1 MPHGMGSSSLLHVL
15 VGSSHVSTEDPS
27 PTLVVEA
34 EPERIEALRQ
44 TLSAAQ
50 GVEELVIQ
58 QALLASSADVE
69 LVWHRFSD
77 SRFDGIVPL
86 ERWREF
92 YPNLQLLQAETLR
105 SQTLAELLAQWPAAN
120 EGQPEISLTLS
131 QGDPIEVLKGADA
144 WLHRLQR
151 IELRSPKADALWLD
165 SCGRWLE
172 KQGFR
177 RESESILCWTLDA
190 KSVQLMRQQAEIAN
204 LSQQLSAIAPQ
215 HQAELEEGESRYT
228 STLKALSLTFPY
240 KAYRNKRPELEHLSD
255 PDLIAHFIAHGMS
268 EGVELDFASLQ
279 SEWEKSRSEQP
290 EVASFLPLLNIE
302 TDGSQ
307 ANCPQNDPEPTI
319 PVLSPI
325 EGTEI
330 GSWLA
335 GSNLYITVPAELA
348 KEITP
353 AIYKGSQGFP
363 LKRTIWSEEILKQL
377 TGHTSY
383 RLFST
388 ENRNHLTVLT
398 ETRDSHVIDA
408 GINQIP
414 YCSVVGGQTLHVHLS
429 EAEQSVELPLLEG
442 FEISC
447 SSDETWTFEALIALH
462 RAQGSLEFI
471 TTHNGKSKLHSMAF
485 EPGKSGGTAPI
496 NYLFVNLEL
505 FLEKG
510 TTIVALNIKH
520 QQFVSEVEG
529 RNDSYYFIANPVL
542 RCYGAGKSK
551 QKNPEPRL
559 LNPKQQARTSDIL
572 FSSIVNPFSAAADP
586 SLVLSLG
593 NGTFHELFAPVETVV
608 HLTADYSHTLIVDAD
623 PSGDF
628 ALYIN
633 GTFCELIAISGDAT
647 PVPLPLHWLRGEPVQ
662 VEIRDASGSQ
672 TFLRH
677 SMLAPRF
684 LTPADMLLQES
695 KPPFPTNL
703 TVRANQRYQSL
714 RNHLRQPIEGVK
726 SPMLI
731 RALQTLDRDY
741 RTLNLE
747 PLEFPVVTEPE
758 VSVIIPAHNQIEAT
772 YYALS
777 ALLLAHN
784 TVSFEIVLVD
794 DGSTDQTAEIEELV
808 CGIRVIRNEQ
818 PLRFIKACNRGV
830 REARGKFVVLL
841 NNDTEVTV
849 GWLDALVDAFHRFE
863 NVGAVGAKL
872 LYPDGRLQD
881 AGGIIWG
888 SGNPWN
894 YGNGMNP
901 WDPRFCYARQVD
913 YLSGAALMTTKAI
926 WDEVGG
932 LSQYLEPMYFEDTDF
947 SFKVREAG
955 YKTYFVPSSLV
966 YHFEGTT
973 SGTDTAAGFKKYQ
986 EINRPKF
993 KRCWAKAFARHGEE
1007 GVQPDLEKDR
1017 GITGRILFI
1026 DYTTPREDRDAGS
1039 YAAIREIELVQSLG
1053 YKVTFLP
1060 QNLAYFGEYTDELM
1074 RKGVEV
1080 ITTPFYLSLAS
1091 FLVKHANE
1099 FDAAYITR
1107 YYVAEETVDL
1117 IREHSPKTRILLNN
1131 ADLHFL
1137 RELRTAMIDND
1148 QARLE
1153 NMRNIRQQELEMM
1166 RRVDLVLSY
1175 NEVEHAVITSH
1186 TDGQVKV
1193 MTCPWVV
1200 ELPTVVAPL
1209 SARKGLSFLGS
1220 FNHPP
1225 NVEGIKWF
1233 CRDVMPLLEEQQLS
1247 LTIYGSGLKQDIKD
1261 LTNDWINPVGHI
1273 EDVAEA
1279 YQRHRVFVAPLLSGA
1294 GMKGKV
1300 VSALAYGIPTVL
1312 TPTAAEGIG
1321 LRHGYDCIIASRPE
1335 EWVSAITQLCNNDDL
1350 WNALSVASRTY
1361 AASHF
1366 SFAKGKQQMKAA
1378 FEAVDLY
1385 SHMDD

>member
-1 MPHGMGSSSLLHVL
+1 MDRSSLLHVL

-44 TLSAAQ
+44 TLSDAQ
-50 GVEELVIQ
+50 WVDELVIQ

-92 YPNLQLLQAETLR
+92 YPNLQLLQEETFR
-105 SQTLAELLAQWPAAN
+105 SQTLAEMLAQWPAAN
-120 EGQPEISLTLS
+120 DGQPEISLTLS

-144 WLHRLQR
+144 WLHRLYR
-151 IELRSPKADALWLD
+151 IELRSPKADVLWLD
-165 SCGRWLE
+165 SCGSWLE
-172 KQGFR
+172 QKGFQ
-177 RESESILCWTLDA
+177 RESESILSWTLNT
-190 KSVQLMRQQAEIAN
+190 KSVQLIQQQVEIVN
-204 LSQQLSAIAPQ
+204 LNQQLSAITPK
-215 HQAELEEGESRYT
+215 HQAELEESECRYT
-228 STLKALSLTFPY
+228 QTLNALSLIFPY
-240 KAYRNKRPELEHLSD
+240 EAYRNKRPELEHLGD
-255 PDLIAHFIAHGMS
+255 RDLIAHYIAHGMS
-268 EGVELDFASLQ
+268 EGVELDFSTLQ
-279 SEWEKSRSEQP
+279 SEWKQDRSEQP
-290 EVASFLPLLNIE
+290 EVASFLPLLHIE
-302 TDGSQ
+302 TEKSQ
-307 ANCPQNDPEPTI
+307 PNRQQNDPESTI

-330 GSWLA
+330 SSWLA
-335 GSNLYITVPAELA
+335 GSNLYIAVPEELS
-348 KEITP
+348 KTITP
-353 AIYKGSQGFP
+353 AVYKGTLGFP
-363 LKRTIWSEEILKQL
+363 LKRTLWSEDVLKQL
-377 TGHTSY
+377 TGHRSY
-383 RLFST
+383 RLFAI
-388 ENRNHLTVLT
+388 ENRTHLKILT
-398 ETRDSHVIDA
+398 ETRDSHVLDA

-429 EAEQSVELPLLEG
+429 EAEQRLKLPLLDG

-447 SSDETWTFEALIALH
+447 SRNETWTFEALVALH

-471 TTHNGKSKLHSMAF
+471 TIHNGKSKSHSIAF
-485 EPGKSGGTAPI
+485 EAGKTGGTAPI
-496 NYLFVNLEL
+496 NYLWINLEL
-505 FLEKG
+505 SLEKG
-510 TTIVALNIKH
+510 TTIVAINIKH
-520 QQFVSEVEG
+520 NQFVSEVEG
-529 RNDSYYFIANPVL
+529 RSDSYYFIANPVL
-542 RCYGAGKSK
+542 RCCGSGPSE
-551 QKNPEPRL
+551 QKKPEPRL
-559 LNPKQQARTSDIL
+559 LNPEQQARASDVL
-572 FSSIVNPFSAAADP
+572 FSSVVTPFSTAEDP
-586 SLVLSLG
+586 RLVLSLG
-593 NGTFHELFAPVETVV
+593 NGTFHELFTPLESVV
-608 HLTADYSHTLIVDAD
+608 NLTADYSHTLVVSAD

-628 ALYIN
+628 ALYVN

-662 VEIRDASGSQ
+662 VEIRDPSGSQ
-672 TFLRH
+672 IFLHH

-684 LTPADMLLQES
+684 LTPANVLLQES
-695 KPPFPTNL
+695 KPPFPSNL
-703 TVRANQRYQSL
+703 TVRANHRYRAL
-714 RNHLRQPIEGVK
+714 RDHLRQPIEGLQ
-726 SPMLI
+726 SEMLL

-741 RTLNLE
+741 KTLNLA
-747 PLEFPVVTEPE
+747 PLDFPVVSEPE
-758 VSVIIPAHNQIEAT
+758 VSVIIAAHNQVEAS

-784 TVSFEIVLVD
+784 TVSFEVVLVD
-794 DGSTDQTAEIEELV
+794 DGSTDETAEIEKWV
-808 CGIRVIRNEQ
+808 SGIRVIRNEQ
-818 PLRFIKACNRGV
+818 PLRFLKACNRGV
-830 REARGKFVVLL
+830 REATGKFIVLL

-913 YLSGAALMTTKAI
+913 YLSGAALMTTKEI

-932 LSQYLEPMYFEDTDF
+932 FSQYLEPMYFEDTDF

-955 YKTYFVPSSLV
+955 YKTYFVPSSVV
-966 YHFEGTT
+966 YHFEGIT

-1060 QNLAYFGEYTDELM
+1060 QNLSYFGEYTDELM
-1074 RKGVEV
+1074 RNGVEV
-1080 ITTPFYLSLAS
+1080 ITAPFYLSLAS

-1107 YYVAEETVDL
+1107 YYVAAETVDL
-1117 IREHSPKTRILLNN
+1117 IREHSPKTKILLNN

-1137 RELRTAMIDND
+1137 RELRTALIDND
-1148 QARLE
+1148 PVRLE
-1153 NMRNIRQQELEMM
+1153 TMRNVREQELEIM

-1200 ELPTVVAPL
+1200 ELPALVAPL
-1209 SARKGLSFLGS
+1209 STRKGLSFLGS

-1233 CRDVMPLLEEQQLS
+1233 CRDVMPLLKEQELT
-1247 LTIYGSGLKQDIKD
+1247 LTIYGSGLSQDIKD
-1261 LTNDWINPVGHI
+1261 LADDWINPVGHI
-1273 EDVAEA
+1273 ENVADA

-1321 LRHGYDCIIASRPE
+1321 LRHGYDCIIASKPE
-1335 EWVSAITQLCNNDDL
+1335 EWIAAITQLCNNDEL
-1350 WNALSVASRTY
+1350 WNAISVASRTY

-1366 SFAKGKQQMKAA
+1366 SFATGKQQMKAA

-1385 SHMDD
+1385 SHMDG

>member
-1 MPHGMGSSSLLHVL
+1 MAAAVADRLEILSGSDGTAECITCTKV
-15 VGSSHVSTEDPS
+15 VYNPS
-27 PTLVVEA
+27 ARDENNL
-34 EPERIEALRQ
+34 I
-44 TLSAAQ
+44 
-50 GVEELVIQ
+50 
-58 QALLASSADVE
+58 
-69 LVWHRFSD
+69 HRLD
-77 SRFDGIVPL
+77 
-86 ERWREF
+86 
-92 YPNLQLLQAETLR
+92 
-105 SQTLAELLAQWPAAN
+105 
-120 EGQPEISLTLS
+120 GQPEISPTLS

-144 WLHRLQR
+144 WLHRLYR
-151 IELRSPKADALWLD
+151 IELRSLNADVLWLD
-165 SCGRWLE
+165 SCGSWLE
-172 KQGFR
+172 QKGFQ
-177 RESESILCWTLDA
+177 RESESILSWTLDP
-190 KSVQLMRQQAEIAN
+190 KSVQLLQQQAEIVN
-204 LSQQLSAIAPQ
+204 LSQQLSAITPK
-215 HQAELEEGESRYT
+215 HQAALEESECRY
-228 STLKALSLTFPY
+228 SQTLNALSLTFPY
-240 KAYRNKRPELEHLSD
+240 AAYRNKRPELEHLSD
-255 PDLIAHFIAHGMS
+255 PDLIAHYIAHGIS
-268 EGVELDFASLQ
+268 EGVELDFSSLQ
-279 SEWEKSRSEQP
+279 SEWEQDRSEQP
-290 EVASFLPLLNIE
+290 EVASFLPLLNVE
-302 TDGSQ
+302 TDESQ
-307 ANCPQNDPEPTI
+307 PIGQQNDPEPMI

-330 GSWLA
+330 SSWLA
-335 GSNLYITVPAELA
+335 GSNLYIAVPEELA
-348 KEITP
+348 KTITP
-353 AIYKGSQGFP
+353 AVYKGGQGFP
-363 LKRTIWSEEILKQL
+363 FKRTPWSEGILKQL
-377 TGHTSY
+377 TEHKFY
-383 RLFST
+383 RLFAV
-388 ENRNHLTVLT
+388 ENRNHLNVLT
-398 ETRDSHVIDA
+398 ESRDSHILDA

-414 YCSVVGGQTLHVHLS
+414 YCSVVGGQTLHLHLS
-429 EAEQSVELPLLEG
+429 EAEQSLELPILEG

-447 SSDETWTFEALIALH
+447 SRNETWTFEALIALH
-462 RAQGSLEFI
+462 RAQGSFEFI
-471 TTHNGKSKLHSMAF
+471 TTHNGKSKSHSIAF
-485 EPGKSGGTAPI
+485 EACKSGGTAPI
-496 NYLFVNLEL
+496 NYLCINFEL
-505 FLEKG
+505 SLEKG
-510 TTIVALNIKH
+510 TTAVAINIKH
-520 QQFVSEVEG
+520 DQFVSEVEG

-542 RCYGAGKSK
+542 RCYGSGKNE

-559 LNPKQQARTSDIL
+559 LKPDQQARSSDIL
-572 FSSIVNPFSAAADP
+572 FLSIVNQFSTAEDP
-586 SLVLSLG
+586 MLVLSLG
-593 NGTFHELFAPVETVV
+593 NGTFHELFAPLEIVV
-608 HLTADYSHTLIVDAD
+608 HLTADYSHTLVVDAN

-628 ALYIN
+628 ALYVN

-662 VEIRDASGSQ
+662 VEIRDPSGSQ
-672 TFLRH
+672 IFLRH
-677 SMLAPRF
+677 SILAPRF
-684 LTPADMLLQES
+684 STPADVLLQES

-703 TVRANQRYQSL
+703 TVRANHRYQAL
-714 RNHLRQPIEGVK
+714 RNHLHQPIEGLK
-726 SPMLI
+726 SQMLI

-741 RTLNLE
+741 KTLNLV

-758 VSVIIPAHNQIEAT
+758 VSVIIPAHNQVAAT

-784 TVSFEIVLVD
+784 TVSFEVVLVD
-794 DGSTDQTAEIEELV
+794 DGSTDETAEIEKLV
-808 CGIRVIRNEQ
+808 CGIRVIHNEQ
-818 PLRFIKACNRGV
+818 PLRFIKACNKGV

-913 YLSGAALMTTKAI
+913 YLSGAALMTTKEI

-955 YKTYFVPSSLV
+955 YKTYFIPSSVV

-1007 GVQPDLEKDR
+1007 GLQADLEKDR

-1060 QNLAYFGEYTDELM
+1060 QNLDYLGEYTDELT
-1074 RKGVEV
+1074 RNGVEV
-1080 ITTPFYLSLAS
+1080 ITSPFYLSLAS

-1107 YYVAEETVDL
+1107 YYVAAETVDL

-1137 RELRTAMIDND
+1137 RELRTALIDND
-1148 QARLE
+1148 QTRLE

-1200 ELPTVVAPL
+1200 ELPTFVAPL

-1247 LTIYGSGLKQDIKD
+1247 LTIYGSGLSQDIKD
-1261 LTNDWINPVGHI
+1261 LANDWINPVGHI
-1273 EDVAEA
+1273 EDVADA

-1321 LRHGYDCIIASRPE
+1321 LRHGYDCIIASKPE
-1335 EWVSAITQLCNNDDL
+1335 EWVSAITQLCNNDEL
-1350 WNALSVASRTY
+1350 WNALSDASRVY

-1385 SHMDD
+1385 SHIGD